1 MVAPRASSTTNRD
14 VVVTNLHSNPH
25 QVQEGEARTNSRS
38 HQEHQIAPRAL
49 AARTRRPHVQ
59 GSSTMTDIAPQAK
72 PRRSLSAKLGLPS
85 LKRVGSKKDG
95 KSKLNVDQLTE
106 QQLQTANA
114 LYEDSMKEM
123 LSHMEAEV
131 VANNTV
137 DAIQTEV
144 KVQREH
150 KYKLERRATQDNLKR
165 EKRKLMH
172 AQLRVVV
179 VKAQQVLPK
188 MLPTFLVAI
197 MTLALF
203 WLLFFEAAP
212 KPLPEVRRQ
221 ICLEDYCINLPEP
234 MKLLERIRKL

>member
-1 MVAPRASSTTNRD
+1 MAD
-14 VVVTNLHSNPH
+14 V
-25 QVQEGEARTNSRS
+25 
-38 HQEHQIAPRAL
+38 
-49 AARTRRPHVQ
+49 
-59 GSSTMTDIAPQAK
+59 APQAK
-72 PRRSLSAKLGLPS
+72 PKRSLSAKLGLPT

-95 KSKLNVDQLTE
+95 KSKELNVDQLTE

-131 VANNTV
+131 VSNNTV

-144 KVQREH
+144 KVQREQ

-165 EKRKLMH
+165 EKRKLKH

-179 VKAQQVLPK
+179 VRAQEVLTK
-188 MLPTFLVAI
+188 MLPTFLVTT
-197 MTLALF
+197 MSLALF

-212 KPLPEVRRQ
+212 KPLPNLSRGLLRQ
-221 ICLEDYCINLPEP
+221 PA
-234 MKLLERIRKL
+234 